1 MRKMVR
7 WWWRGQKRG
16 SRVKGTGKGGLLI
29 FLEVFVEKRMGDGDG
44 GLMNMTGWG
53 WVGLGWG
60 RWLVFFFFLGG
71 FFLGGGGGGGG
82 EKPHFRFFS
91 FFFFFFEGIYSYIL
105 FFCNF

>member
-60 RWLVFFFFLGG
+60 RWLVFFFFLVD
-71 FFLGGGGGGGG
+71 
-82 EKPHFRFFS
+82 
-91 FFFFFFEGIYSYIL
+91 FFFAGGRWRGRETPNLSL
-105 FFCNF
+105 FTFLDF